1 MRKAVFLLAVLLSF
15 GLLFCGCGSEQFSE
29 ELEYNTVYPLS
40 AAEYQMAVNQKIAPL
55 ITNLQ
60 PFMNADSVDEQAADQ
75 ALMQI
80 ETVYHEIAGLNP
92 PAAKS
97 LYQADLLEN
106 LMMASD
112 CIEYL
117 SGQSDE
123 LPEREFSDILTA
135 IENAFH
141 VSVN

>member
-29 ELEYNTVYPLS
+29 EVEYNTVFPLS
-40 AAEYQMAVNQKIAPL
+40 AAEYQMAVYQKIAPL

-80 ETVYHEIAGLNP
+80 ETVYQEIAGLNP

-112 CIEYL
+112 YIEYL

-123 LPEREFSDILTA
+123 LPEREFNDILTA

>member
-80 ETVYHEIAGLNP
+80 ETVYQEIAGLKP

-112 CIEYL
+112 YIEYL

>member
-29 ELEYNTVYPLS
+29 ELEYNTVCTLS
-40 AAEYQMAVNQKIAPL
+40 DAEYQMAVNQKIAPL

-80 ETVYHEIAGLNP
+80 ETVYQEIAGLNP

-112 CIEYL
+112 YIEYL

-123 LPEREFSDILTA
+123 LPEREFNDILTA

>member
-60 PFMNADSVDEQAADQ
+60 PFMNADSVDEQATDQ
-75 ALMQI
+75 ALMRI
-80 ETVYHEIAGLNP
+80 ETVYQEIAGLNP

-112 CIEYL
+112 YIEYL

-123 LPEREFSDILTA
+123 LPEREFNDILTA

>member
-15 GLLFCGCGSEQFSE
+15 GLLFCGCRSENFSE

-60 PFMNADSVDEQAADQ
+60 PFMNADSVDEQAASQ

-80 ETVYHEIAGLNP
+80 ETVYQEIAGLNP

-112 CIEYL
+112 YIEYL

-123 LPEREFSDILTA
+123 LPEREFNDILTA

>member
-15 GLLFCGCGSEQFSE
+15 GLLFCGCRSENFSE

-75 ALMQI
+75 ALMQT
-80 ETVYHEIAGLNP
+80 ETVYQEIAGLNP

-112 CIEYL
+112 YIEYL

>member
-60 PFMNADSVDEQAADQ
+60 PFMNADSVDEQATDQ

-80 ETVYHEIAGLNP
+80 ETVYQEIAGLNP

-112 CIEYL
+112 YIEYL

-123 LPEREFSDILTA
+123 LPEREFNDIRTA
-135 IENAFH
+135 
-141 VSVN
+141 S

>member
-75 ALMQI
+75 ALMQT
-80 ETVYHEIAGLNP
+80 ETVYQEIAGLNP

-106 LMMASD
+106 LMLASD

-123 LPEREFSDILTA
+123 LPEQEFSDVLTA

>member
-60 PFMNADSVDEQAADQ
+60 PFMNADSVDEQATDQ

-80 ETVYHEIAGLNP
+80 ETVYQEIAGLNP

-112 CIEYL
+112 YIEYL

-123 LPEREFSDILTA
+123 LPEREFNDILTA

>member
-80 ETVYHEIAGLNP
+80 ETAGLNP

-112 CIEYL
+112 YIEYL

-123 LPEREFSDILTA
+123 LPEREFNDILTA

>member
-60 PFMNADSVDEQAADQ
+60 PFMNADSVDEQATDQ

-80 ETVYHEIAGLNP
+80 ETVYQEIAGLNP
-92 PAAKS
+92 PTAKS

-112 CIEYL
+112 YIEYL

-123 LPEREFSDILTA
+123 LPEREFNDILTA

>member
-80 ETVYHEIAGLNP
+80 ETVYQEIAGLNP

-106 LMMASD
+106 LMLASD

-123 LPEREFSDILTA
+123 LPEQEFSDVLTA

>member
-15 GLLFCGCGSEQFSE
+15 GLLFCGCRSENFSE

-60 PFMNADSVDEQAADQ
+60 PFMNADSVDEQATDQ

-80 ETVYHEIAGLNP
+80 ETVYQEIAGLNP

-112 CIEYL
+112 YIEYL

-123 LPEREFSDILTA
+123 LPEREFNDILTA

>member
-1 MRKAVFLLAVLLSF
+1 
-15 GLLFCGCGSEQFSE
+15 
-29 ELEYNTVYPLS
+29 
-40 AAEYQMAVNQKIAPL
+40 
-55 ITNLQ
+55 
-60 PFMNADSVDEQAADQ
+60 MNADSVDEQAADQ

-80 ETVYHEIAGLNP
+80 ETVYQEIAGLNP
-92 PAAKS
+92 PAAKN
-97 LYQADLLEN
+97 LYQANLLEN
-106 LMMASD
+106 LMLASD

-123 LPEREFSDILTA
+123 PPEQEFGEILTA

>member
-80 ETVYHEIAGLNP
+80 ETVYQEIAGLNP

-106 LMMASD
+106 LMLASD
-112 CIEYL
+112 YIEYL

>member
-40 AAEYQMAVNQKIAPL
+40 AAEYQMAVNQQIAPL

-80 ETVYHEIAGLNP
+80 ETVYQEIAGLNP

-97 LYQADLLEN
+97 LYQAELLEN

-112 CIEYL
+112 YIEYL
-117 SGQSDE
+117 SGQYDE
-123 LPEREFSDILTA
+123 LPEREINDILTA

>member
-15 GLLFCGCGSEQFSE
+15 GLLFCGCGSEQSSE
-29 ELEYNTVYPLS
+29 ELAYNTVYPLS

-80 ETVYHEIAGLNP
+80 ETVYQEIAGLNP

-112 CIEYL
+112 YIEYL

-123 LPEREFSDILTA
+123 LPEREFNDILTA

>member
-40 AAEYQMAVNQKIAPL
+40 AAECQMAVNQKIAPL

-60 PFMNADSVDEQAADQ
+60 PFMNADSVDEQATDQ

-80 ETVYHEIAGLNP
+80 ETVYQEIAGLNP

-112 CIEYL
+112 YIEYL

-123 LPEREFSDILTA
+123 LPEREFNDILTA

>member
-1 MRKAVFLLAVLLSF
+1 MCKAVFLLAVLLSF

-75 ALMQI
+75 ALMQT
-80 ETVYHEIAGLNP
+80 ETVYQEIAGLNP

-112 CIEYL
+112 YIEYL

>member
-15 GLLFCGCGSEQFSE
+15 GLLFCGCRSENFSE

-80 ETVYHEIAGLNP
+80 ETVYQEIAGLNP

-123 LPEREFSDILTA
+123 LPEQEFSDILTA

>member
-60 PFMNADSVDEQAADQ
+60 TFMNADSVDEQATDQ

-80 ETVYHEIAGLNP
+80 ETVYQEIAGLNP

-112 CIEYL
+112 YIEYL

-123 LPEREFSDILTA
+123 LPEREFNDILTA

>member
-60 PFMNADSVDEQAADQ
+60 PFMNADSVDEQPADQ

-80 ETVYHEIAGLNP
+80 ETVYQEIAGLNP

-112 CIEYL
+112 YIEYL

-123 LPEREFSDILTA
+123 LPEREFNDILTA

>member
-80 ETVYHEIAGLNP
+80 ETVYQEIAGLNP
-92 PAAKS
+92 PPAKN

-106 LMMASD
+106 LMLASD

-117 SGQSDE
+117 SGQFDE
-123 LPEREFSDILTA
+123 LPEREFSDVLTA
-135 IENAFH
+135 LENAFH

>member
-60 PFMNADSVDEQAADQ
+60 PFMNADSVDEQATDQ

-80 ETVYHEIAGLNP
+80 ETVYQEIAGLNP

-112 CIEYL
+112 YIEYL

>member
-29 ELEYNTVYPLS
+29 ELEYTPVYPLS

-80 ETVYHEIAGLNP
+80 ETVYQEIAGLNP

-112 CIEYL
+112 YIEYL

-123 LPEREFSDILTA
+123 LPEREFNDILTA

>member
-75 ALMQI
+75 ALMQT
-80 ETVYHEIAGLNP
+80 ETVYQEIAGLNP

-112 CIEYL
+112 YIEYL

>member
-15 GLLFCGCGSEQFSE
+15 GLLFCGCRSENFSE

-80 ETVYHEIAGLNP
+80 ETVYQEIAGLNP

-112 CIEYL
+112 YIEYL

>member
-80 ETVYHEIAGLNP
+80 ETVYQEIAGLNP
-92 PAAKS
+92 PTAKS
-97 LYQADLLEN
+97 LYQADLDVYKRQVLYTGKSTVVN
-106 LMMASD
+106 RPSAS
-112 CIEYL
+112 
-117 SGQSDE
+117 
-123 LPEREFSDILTA
+123 
-135 IENAFH
+135 
-141 VSVN
+141 VV

>member
-60 PFMNADSVDEQAADQ
+60 PFMNADSVDEQATDQ

-80 ETVYHEIAGLNP
+80 ETVYQEIAGLNP
-92 PAAKS
+92 TAAKS

-112 CIEYL
+112 YIEYL

-123 LPEREFSDILTA
+123 LPEREFNDILTA

>member
-75 ALMQI
+75 ALMQT
-80 ETVYHEIAGLNP
+80 ETVYQEIAGLNP

-106 LMMASD
+106 LMLASD

>member
-15 GLLFCGCGSEQFSE
+15 GLLFCGCRSENFSE

-80 ETVYHEIAGLNP
+80 ETVYQEIAGLNP
-92 PAAKS
+92 PAAKN
-97 LYQADLLEN
+97 LYQANLLEN
-106 LMMASD
+106 LMLASV

-123 LPEREFSDILTA
+123 PPEQEFGEILTA

>member
-1 MRKAVFLLAVLLSF
+1 MRKAVFLLTVLLSF

-80 ETVYHEIAGLNP
+80 ETVYQEIAGLNP
-92 PAAKS
+92 PAAK
-97 LYQADLLEN
+97 N
-106 LMMASD
+106 L
-112 CIEYL
+112 
-117 SGQSDE
+117 
-123 LPEREFSDILTA
+123 
-135 IENAFH
+135 
-141 VSVN
+141 

>member
-80 ETVYHEIAGLNP
+80 ETVYQEIAGLNP
-92 PAAKS
+92 PTAKS

-106 LMMASD
+106 LMIASD
-112 CIEYL
+112 YI
-117 SGQSDE
+117 
-123 LPEREFSDILTA
+123 
-135 IENAFH
+135 
-141 VSVN
+141 

>member
-55 ITNLQ
+55 RTNLQ
-60 PFMNADSVDEQAADQ
+60 PFMNADSVDEQATDQ

-80 ETVYHEIAGLNP
+80 ETVYQEIAGLNP

-112 CIEYL
+112 YIEYL

-123 LPEREFSDILTA
+123 LPEREFNDILTA
-135 IENAFH
+135 IGNAFH

>member
-80 ETVYHEIAGLNP
+80 ETVYQEIAGLNP

-112 CIEYL
+112 YIEYL

>member
-60 PFMNADSVDEQAADQ
+60 TFMNADSVDEQATDQ

-80 ETVYHEIAGLNP
+80 ETVYQEIAGLNP

-112 CIEYL
+112 YIEYL

-123 LPEREFSDILTA
+123 LPEREFNDILTA

-141 VSVN
+141 VSEN

>member
-60 PFMNADSVDEQAADQ
+60 PFMNADSVDEQATDQ

-80 ETVYHEIAGLNP
+80 ETVYQEIAGLNP

-112 CIEYL
+112 YIEYL

-123 LPEREFSDILTA
+123 LSEREFNDILTA

>member
-80 ETVYHEIAGLNP
+80 ETVYQEIAGLNP
-92 PAAKS
+92 PTAKS

-112 CIEYL
+112 YIEYL